1 MASNKAPQMT
11 YYSRPP
17 SVCPKPCCG
26 NTSFVPHEDGWQ
38 CLNCMKIIY
47 DDEPLPYIANNR
59 PERIGQYNYHDLSIL
74 EDAPGYSRS
83 DSEDLGRC
91 RDPEW
96 PATEYPALDDEV
108 LGWFSEYDNF
118 VESPGTNG
126 LFRTGRLLRGG
137 LAWL

>member
-1 MASNKAPQMT
+1 MARNKAPQMT

-26 NTSFVPHEDGWQ
+26 STSFVPHEDGWQ

-59 PERIGQYNYHDLSIL
+59 PERVGQYNDRDLSTL

-83 DSEDLGRC
+83 DSENLGRC

-96 PATEYPALDDEV
+96 PVTEYPALEDEV
-108 LGWFSEYDNF
+108 IDWFSECDDF
-118 VESPGTNG
+118 AEFPET
-126 LFRTGRLLRGG
+126 TGFLPDRSCLEARR
-137 LAWL
+137 WI